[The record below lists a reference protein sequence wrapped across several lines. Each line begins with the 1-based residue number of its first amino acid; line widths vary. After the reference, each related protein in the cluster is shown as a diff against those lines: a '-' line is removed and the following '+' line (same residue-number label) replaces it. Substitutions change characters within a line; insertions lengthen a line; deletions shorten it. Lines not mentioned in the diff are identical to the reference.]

1 MIYTNTTPMAVPI
14 NDALFIAQAYGIGYL
29 KLDNSWKTDS
39 ILQEFLAE
47 DKSMILEVDV
57 DRDELC

>member
-1 MIYTNTTPMAVPI
+1 MS
-14 NDALFIAQAYGIGYL
+14 LIAQAYGIGYL
-29 KLDNSWKTDS
+29 MLENSWKTDS
-39 ILQEFLAE
+39 LLQEFLAE